1 MVINWEYLGSRRGA
15 GTGRER
21 CVLSPLRRAY
31 SRRGGRSACVCAASR
46 RRIVFHAAL
55 AREVGMRE
63 RTGERGTCGCLDLVD
78 VVFSA
83 GAVCNFVCILH
94 LVWSRVC
101 CLKCWSTLKK

>member
-1 MVINWEYLGSRRGA
+1 MRVEPSAACLLEAGGA
-15 GTGRER
+15 FS
-21 CVLSPLRRAY
+21 V
-31 SRRGGRSACVCAASR
+31 CVCAASR

-101 CLKCWSTLKK
+101 CLKCWSTLSLWLDGQTQ